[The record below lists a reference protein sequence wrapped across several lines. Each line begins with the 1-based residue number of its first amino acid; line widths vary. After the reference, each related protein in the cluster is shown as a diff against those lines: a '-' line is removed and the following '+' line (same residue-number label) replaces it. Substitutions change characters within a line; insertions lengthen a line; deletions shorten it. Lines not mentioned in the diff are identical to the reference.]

1 MATTRTAA
9 ATGPDVVAAG
19 TVALRKNGDVLL
31 VHRPKYDDWAFPKG
45 KQDPG
50 EHVAVTA
57 VRETL
62 EETGLRVRLGRPLP
76 PQLYAIAGGRAKMV
90 HYWAARCRGT
100 DDVSD
105 FVVNNEIDE
114 VVWVPR
120 EKARRMLTYQD
131 DIELLSRL
139 EERENRTTPLVI
151 LRHARAR
158 KRATW
163 DGADPRRPLTRVGRL
178 QARALTPVLDAYGV
192 RRVLTSN
199 YTRCVET
206 VAPFAD
212 EHGRSLDVLPQLN
225 EEKSGREEV
234 GRLLDE
240 LIAAR
245 EAAVVC
251 THRPVLPLF
260 FAHLDIPVVPLQ
272 PGELVVVHHRKGQ
285 LVASERHLPR

>member
-50 EHVAVTA
+50 EHVTVTA

-76 PQLYAIAGGRAKMV
+76 PQLYAVAGGRAKMV
-90 HYWAARCRGT
+90 HYWAARCRGS
-100 DDVSD
+100 DDVSG

-114 VVWVPR
+114 VVWLPR

-163 DGADPRRPLTRVGRL
+163 EGADPRRPLTRVGRL
-178 QARALTPVLDAYGV
+178 QAKALAPVLAAYGV
-192 RRVLTSN
+192 HRVLTSD
-199 YTRCVET
+199 YARCVET
-206 VAPFAD
+206 AAPFAD
-212 EHGRSLDVLPQLN
+212 EHGRSLDALPLLN
-225 EEKSGREEV
+225 EEKAGPRKI
-234 GRLLDE
+234 GLLLDE
-240 LIAAR
+240 LMESKQPSLI
-245 EAAVVC
+245 C
-251 THRPVLPLF
+251 THRPVLPLLF
-260 FAHLDIPVVPLQ
+260 DHLGIPTVPLK
-272 PGELVVVHHRKGQ
+272 PGELVVVHHRKGHI
-285 LVASERHLPR
+285 VASERHLPR